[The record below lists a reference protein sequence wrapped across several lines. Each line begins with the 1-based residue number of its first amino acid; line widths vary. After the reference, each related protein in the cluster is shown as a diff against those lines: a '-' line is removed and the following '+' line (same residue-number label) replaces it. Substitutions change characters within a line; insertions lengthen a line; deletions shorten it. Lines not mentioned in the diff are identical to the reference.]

1 MLGIDVG
8 GTKVCVGLVSEQGK
22 IVSSIRYPQRYC
34 PIEGWTSE
42 LISHIDS
49 FLLQKGRNMDIEA
62 IGIGSRGHV
71 DYREQKLLR
80 STIMNVSPGFD
91 LCRILKEYFHVPV
104 YIDNDVKSAACGE
117 IMFGAGKKYQN
128 FACYNIG
135 TGIAVSVV
143 LEGKMVRGQH
153 NNAGEICGDLL
164 WNGMDNKEI
173 KGLEE
178 LASGK
183 GMENETK
190 FLLKSFPR
198 SVLNRQ
204 DRTITTRNILLAYRD
219 ESDELASFVVNRAL
233 YVLAASIINIQHLLD
248 LEAFVL
254 LGGVVSD
261 AWFLEQLEKEIKR
274 LSHEIKDES
283 APRIK
288 ASSIGPGD
296 IGLVGAASV
305 AFYGMEQNRS

>member
-1 MLGIDVG
+1 M
-8 GTKVCVGLVSEQGK
+8 CVGLVSECGE
-22 IVSSIRYPQRYC
+22 IISSIRYPQRYC
-34 PIEGWTSE
+34 GIEEWTSE

-49 FLLQKGRNMDIEA
+49 FLLQKGKNMDMEA

-71 DYREQKLLR
+71 DYQVQKLLQ

-91 LCRILKEYFHVPV
+91 LCGMLKERFKVPV

-117 IMFGAGKKYQN
+117 IMFGTGKRCRN

-143 LEGKMVRGQH
+143 LGGKLVRGQH

-164 WNGMDNKEI
+164 WNGTNDEEI

-183 GMENETK
+183 GMENEAK
-190 FLLKSFPR
+190 FLLKSFPK
-198 SVLNRQ
+198 SVLNRP
-204 DRTITTRNILLAYRD
+204 DRIVTTQNILMASRD

-248 LEAFVL
+248 LEVFVL
-254 LGGVVSD
+254 LGGVASD
-261 AWFLEQLEKEIKR
+261 SWFLEQLRKEIKR
-274 LSHEIKDES
+274 LSHKIKDSSE
-283 APRIK
+283 PRIK
-288 ASSIGPGD
+288 VSSIGAGD

-305 AFYGMEQNRS
+305 AFYGMQQ